1 MVVVVVV
8 VVVLGRG
15 GGEGIVNRVAYNRD
29 FTELNKRDVF
39 SSCLVCFVCCVL
51 GLP

>member
-8 VVVLGRG
+8 VVIVLGG
-15 GGEGIVNRVAYNRD
+15 GRDCNRVVYNRD
-29 FTELNKRDVF
+29 FTVLNKRDVF